1 MGVFI
6 TLAKRNEGYIPR
18 DSVVIESQIM
28 AIPEHL
34 KPCIQGIPSKP
45 GCYLMKDKVGRV
57 IYVGKAV
64 NLRARV
70 RSYFHT
76 STSQYPKTVELVKH
90 IQEIE
95 WIVVGSELEALIL
108 EMNLIKRYKPK
119 YNVHLKDDKRYPYIR
134 VHWEDPFPKVTY
146 TRRPPG
152 KGSRYFGPYTS
163 AWAVHQTLD
172 VLRKIFPY
180 LTCDRVITGEDLR
193 ACLYYDIK
201 LCVGPCI
208 GAVDQET
215 YRNMINDL
223 CRFLRG
229 QTDPIIE
236 RMNEEMTRASENLDF
251 EKAAVI
257 RDQLAAIENVVEGHK
272 LISPQMADSDV
283 IAFARDD
290 RNACV
295 QVFFIRAGK
304 LIGRE
309 YFLLDGVDQAD
320 DRELV
325 EAFLKQFYTEATF
338 IPQNVLLPT
347 DIEETKI
354 IEEWL
359 NQRREGKKVKIL
371 VPKRG
376 TKKELIQLAAENA
389 AETLTG
395 LRARWEAD
403 KSRHVEALAELQAA
417 LDLEDPPN
425 RIECYDISNLQ
436 GTSAAGSM
444 VVFEQGVPN
453 KRNYRKFT
461 IKKVDGQDDFASMEE
476 VLERRFRRWQI
487 ANEEAQKP
495 GGKLDQAFGLLPNL
509 LVVDGGKGQLTRAVQ
524 VLEKY
529 ELMGKIP
536 LIGLAKK
543 HEELYLPNQTD
554 PLILSEKSQA
564 LFLLQRIRD
573 EAHRFAVRQ
582 HRTQRKRT
590 GLASTLD
597 SIPGIGPVR
606 RKALL
611 AAFGDV
617 NAIRQA
623 NVDDI
628 AKVPGINRSLAEVVK
643 AEL

>member
-1 MGVFI
+1 
-6 TLAKRNEGYIPR
+6 
-18 DSVVIESQIM
+18 
-28 AIPEHL
+28 
-34 KPCIQGIPSKP
+34 
-45 GCYLMKDKVGRV
+45 
-57 IYVGKAV
+57 
-64 NLRARV
+64 
-70 RSYFHT
+70 
-76 STSQYPKTVELVKH
+76 
-90 IQEIE
+90 
-95 WIVVGSELEALIL
+95 
-108 EMNLIKRYKPK
+108 
-119 YNVHLKDDKRYPYIR
+119 
-134 VHWEDPFPKVTY
+134 
-146 TRRPPG
+146 
-152 KGSRYFGPYTS
+152 
-163 AWAVHQTLD
+163 
-172 VLRKIFPY
+172 
-180 LTCDRVITGEDLR
+180 
-193 ACLYYDIK
+193 
-201 LCVGPCI
+201 
-208 GAVDQET
+208 
-215 YRNMINDL
+215 MINDL

-229 QTDPIIE
+229 QTDPIIA
-236 RMNEEMTRASENLDF
+236 RMQEEMARASEDLDF
-251 EKAAVI
+251 EKAAMI

-283 IAFARDD
+283 IALARDD

-359 NQRREGKKVKIL
+359 KQRREGKKVKIL

-509 LVVDGGKGQLTRAVQ
+509 LVVDGGKGQLSRAVQ

-590 GLASTLD
+590 GLASVLD

-623 NVDDI
+623 NVEDI